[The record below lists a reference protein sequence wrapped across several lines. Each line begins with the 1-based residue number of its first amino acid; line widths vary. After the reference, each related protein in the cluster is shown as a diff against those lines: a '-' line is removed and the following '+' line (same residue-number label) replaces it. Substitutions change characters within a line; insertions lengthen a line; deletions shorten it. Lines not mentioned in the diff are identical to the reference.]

1 MLLRQFEMPWRTT
14 YEAYSAVGWLCCMA
28 VLAYMYQTATV
39 PKMPI
44 VFLGVVSLGFFMV
57 NAIRSWEIWR
67 LKFNLGG
74 KGISFISDE
83 ALKTKIE
90 KRTDSLWVG
99 KGFDW
104 TPVHTQRVYEI
115 KRADPEQFY
124 PPKPIMWLT
133 EAITGEQVGANTA
146 EFIGAPWI
154 HGVNV
159 EEEDLYVPIQNMIGN
174 TLLLGTTRCGKA
186 QPLDAKVH
194 TPQGWR
200 LMGDIKVG
208 DSVSIPGGG
217 ESKVVGVFPQGRI
230 PIYKITFVDGRTAEA
245 CGEHLWEIHHKH
257 WHGKYK
263 PGVSRAGKS
272 KPRVMTTLQVRDLMA
287 RNKGTFKVRL
297 PGMVEKPHVKL
308 PIDPYVL
315 GCFLGDGLLGKGM
328 RLTFCNEALDVIDR
342 IRSRLPEELALLQ
355 NGPRPIDYSLQFAPK
370 HSKVGRLP
378 GGEYSRNPYKRA
390 FVELGLDGCRSWE
403 KFIPVG
409 YKEASADQ
417 RLEVLRG
424 LMDTDGEVSKG
435 RRLNFHTSSMRLA
448 MDVQELVWS
457 LGGCAKIYNKQTHFI
472 DASGARKKGRP
483 SYRVAIS
490 HQNPRALL
498 THQKRLSRLEGEDKF
513 RNMAS
518 SGLAIQSIEY
528 SRDAEAQCIAIDHY
542 QHLYITDNYVVTH
555 NTRFLDLIVE
565 MAISQGYTVIGIDPK
580 GDQPW
585 EASFKAACRH
595 SGRDKDYVRLHLA
608 FPGDSIRID
617 PLKNYTNPSDLAAR
631 ISALMPGGDKSSS
644 FRDFAWGVLNAIVL
658 GMLDIGEKPS
668 LVRIRSYV
676 DNGVADLLARVTL
689 RYYDEVLPA
698 NWEMDVSNYARTV
711 KQGKGKSADD
721 GELLVRQSLNL
732 LLGYYLDILVP
743 RGFHNEAVESLSTI
757 YKHDSAHYSKMIAN
771 LVPILGMLTTGE
783 LGPLLS
789 PDPRDVSDAR
799 PMTDLQALIRS
810 NAVVYIGLDSLANKT
825 ISTAVGSML
834 LSDLT
839 SVAASLYNFASVE
852 GERKKIFL
860 IVDEAA
866 EVVNEPYISIL
877 NKAAGAGFINVA
889 AAQTVPDFAAR
900 FESMDKA
907 RQMLGNFNNLFAMR
921 IKDRVTQDFVI
932 ETFGETYVYSK
943 QVIMGT
949 TSSTEKNI
957 THFTGSMQERV
968 TETLDDMLPS
978 DVLGQLPNWQYI
990 GAVSGGRIIK
1000 GRLPIIEHEN

>member
-14 YEAYSAVGWLCCMA
+14 YEAYSAVGWLCCMG
-28 VLAYMYQTATV
+28 VLAYMYQTASV

-44 VFLGVVSLGFFMV
+44 AFLGAASLGFFVV
-57 NAIRSWEIWR
+57 NAIGSWKIWR

-83 ALKTKIE
+83 ALKKKIE
-90 KRTDSLWVG
+90 RRTDSLWIG

-133 EAITGEQVGANTA
+133 EAITGEQVGANTP

-174 TLLLGTTRCGKA
+174 TLLLGTTRCGK
-186 QPLDAKVH
+186 
-194 TPQGWR
+194 
-200 LMGDIKVG
+200 
-208 DSVSIPGGG
+208 
-217 ESKVVGVFPQGRI
+217 
-230 PIYKITFVDGRTAEA
+230 
-245 CGEHLWEIHHKH
+245 
-257 WHGKYK
+257 
-263 PGVSRAGKS
+263 
-272 KPRVMTTLQVRDLMA
+272 
-287 RNKGTFKVRL
+287 
-297 PGMVEKPHVKL
+297 
-308 PIDPYVL
+308 
-315 GCFLGDGLLGKGM
+315 
-328 RLTFCNEALDVIDR
+328 
-342 IRSRLPEELALLQ
+342 
-355 NGPRPIDYSLQFAPK
+355 
-370 HSKVGRLP
+370 
-378 GGEYSRNPYKRA
+378 
-390 FVELGLDGCRSWE
+390 
-403 KFIPVG
+403 
-409 YKEASADQ
+409 
-417 RLEVLRG
+417 
-424 LMDTDGEVSKG
+424 
-435 RRLNFHTSSMRLA
+435 
-448 MDVQELVWS
+448 
-457 LGGCAKIYNKQTHFI
+457 
-472 DASGARKKGRP
+472 
-483 SYRVAIS
+483 
-490 HQNPRALL
+490 
-498 THQKRLSRLEGEDKF
+498 
-513 RNMAS
+513 
-518 SGLAIQSIEY
+518 
-528 SRDAEAQCIAIDHY
+528 
-542 QHLYITDNYVVTH
+542 
-555 NTRFLDLIVE
+555 TRFLDLIVE

-789 PDPRDVSDAR
+789 PDPSDVSDAR

-839 SVAASLYNFASVE
+839 SVAANLYNFASIE

-943 QVIMGT
+943 QVIMAT